1 MFSRR
6 YLDYILTGGLLLAL
20 LTPLIFGK
28 YLLFPFV
35 VYRTYFFYIL
45 VDILFAFFFMRYG
58 KELKKIVREPLIALL
73 LGFIAVKILTDL
85 VNPFFSASFWGNY
98 ERMMGLLTWLHLGA
112 YAVMLTTVFRT
123 KEQYRLVL
131 KTLVIVGGLVALY
144 GLLQKFQI
152 AFRIADIDP
161 RLFSTMGNP
170 AFLAG
175 FLLFIFFF
183 GIYLTYTERGMWRIV
198 FLVITLLA
206 ALSMY
211 FTATRGALIGAFV
224 GMLIAC
230 LYGFFYGGRH
240 IVWKRITM
248 RKISIFFLVVL
259 VAAPFILFAARGAPF
274 IRSSVTLR
282 RLSDISLTDFTS
294 RSRLVLW
301 EMGLNAVKERW
312 WVGYGEG
319 NLAAALDRQ
328 FDPRLKEQ
336 WFDSAHNVFIDVL
349 VAHGV
354 AGLMSYLTLL
364 IFVLRIFYRLR
375 KDDPVLSACGVAVL
389 LAYIVQGFF
398 ILDTLATLLPLMVLV
413 GYASVID
420 KRDEGM
426 VGVLRVNWALGVVTL
441 VVVSVFLIA
450 YQRSLYAEYF
460 LTRAHRTIRAEGD
473 VSSAIAD
480 IERSRARAYYG
491 YSSSAMIVRDMA
503 IRMAE
508 DTRYGAE
515 DVARMMRLVQSVY
528 SKARQK
534 GHAHSQL
541 FVDEAKVYLSWRG
554 ADNPFIDEA
563 LKQID
568 EGIYISSR
576 RIDLYYAKA
585 EALYHNKDVEGTIRV
600 LEELAATF
608 PAEASEVY
616 GKYDILSR
624 VAIERKDWYSAEQ
637 IFLRML
643 SHEPDNTKILS
654 NLAQAYKA
662 KGDKAKARETAEY
675 LRALAP
681 EMGPEID
688 VFIKSL

>member
-1 MFSRR
+1 MFPRR
-6 YLDYILTGGLLLAL
+6 YLDYILTGGLLLVL
-20 LTPLIFGK
+20 LTPLIFGE

-45 VDILFAFFFMRYG
+45 VDILFVFFAVRYG
-58 KELKKIVREPLIALL
+58 RELKKIVREPVIALL
-73 LGFIAVKILTDL
+73 FVFIAVKILTDL
-85 VNPFFSASFWGNY
+85 VNPYSSASFWGNY

-112 YAVMLTTVFRT
+112 YAVMLATVFRT

-131 KTLVIVGGLVALY
+131 KALVIVGGLVALY

-161 RLFSTMGNP
+161 RLFSTIGNP

-183 GIYLTYTERGMWRIV
+183 GAYLTYTERGMWRIV
-198 FLVITLLA
+198 FLVITLFA
-206 ALSMY
+206 AVSMY
-211 FTATRGALIGAFV
+211 FTATRGALLGAFV
-224 GMLIAC
+224 GVLIVC
-230 LYGFFYGGRH
+230 LYGFFYGGRQV
-240 IVWKRITM
+240 VWKRITM

-259 VAAPFILFAARGAPF
+259 VAVPFILFAAQGAPF

-301 EMGLNAVKERW
+301 QMGLNAVKERW

-336 WFDSAHNVFIDVL
+336 WFDSAHNVFIDIL
-349 VAHGV
+349 LAHGV
-354 AGLMSYLTLL
+354 VDLIAYVALL
-364 IFVLRIFYRLR
+364 ILVLRIFYRLR

-398 ILDTLATLLPLMVLV
+398 ILDTLVTLLPLMVLV
-413 GYASVID
+413 GYAAVIN
-420 KRDEGM
+420 KRDDGI
-426 VGVLRVNWALGVVTL
+426 VGALRANWVLGVVTFI
-441 VVVSVFLIA
+441 VVLILLIA
-450 YQRSLYAEYF
+450 YQRSVYAEYF
-460 LTRAHRTIRAEGD
+460 LTRAHRTIRAGSD

-480 IERSRARAYYG
+480 IERSRVHALFG
-491 YSSSAMIVRDMA
+491 YHSSAMIVRDMA
-503 IRMAE
+503 IRVAE
-508 DTRYGAE
+508 DARYGAE

-528 SKARQK
+528 SEARQK
-534 GHAHSQL
+534 EQPHSQL
-541 FVDEAKVYLSWRG
+541 FVDEAKVYLSWRDP
-554 ADNPFIDEA
+554 DNPFIDEA
-563 LKQID
+563 LAQID
-568 EGIYISSR
+568 EGIRISPR
-576 RIDLYYAKA
+576 RVDLYYAKA
-585 EALYHNKDVEGTIRV
+585 QALYQNREIDGAIRT
-600 LEELAATF
+600 LGELLSVF
-608 PAEASEVY
+608 PSEAGEIE

-643 SHEPDNTKILS
+643 DHDPINIKILS

-662 KGDKAKARETAEY
+662 MGNKEKAIETAER
-675 LRALAP
+675 LRSLDP
-681 EMGPEID
+681 RLEDEIKT
-688 VFIKSL
+688 FINSL